1 MPSLTPRQKELT
13 ARRLLAHPEEIGVC
27 LKTRKWHE
35 LAALVEFAGKD
46 ASPALAHT
54 EPALYR
60 LLRRQ
65 ITEFHLRGWSCLSTL
80 GVITVTY
87 FTVKP
92 PERLAW
98 GEIFFASVHGG
109 LRG

>member
-1 MPSLTPRQKELT
+1 MPWVEIRQIPGSFMPSLTPRQKELT

-35 LAALVEFAGKD
+35 LAALVGFAGKD

-54 EPALYR
+54 DPALYR

-65 ITEFHLRGWSCLSTL
+65 ITEFHLRGWSCLSL
-80 GVITVTY
+80 
-87 FTVKP
+87 KKLR
-92 PERLAW
+92 ELA
-98 GEIFFASVHGG
+98 GD
-109 LRG
+109 